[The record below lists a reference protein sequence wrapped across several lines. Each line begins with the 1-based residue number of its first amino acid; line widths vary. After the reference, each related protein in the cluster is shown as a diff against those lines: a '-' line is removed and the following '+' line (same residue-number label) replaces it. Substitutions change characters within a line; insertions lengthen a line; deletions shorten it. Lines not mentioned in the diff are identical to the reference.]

1 MFYYLLI
8 VNKNGS
14 LIYDRSLNS
23 SLNLSQNETI
33 NIASIFYSM
42 HAISAQLTPPGYENS
57 SELKL
62 ENHGI
67 EILESIYD
75 DEKTKDMLWEDI
87 YIRNL
92 NTLKMKIR
100 RYPKNDIFEFDTLD
114 ELRLFD
120 PSYIEDTSS
129 AILKQIAK
137 ELHIQEKDIHDIKP
151 LKTDSTKAVGF
162 LFKEGENTYQYTY
175 QDKHLEKQS

>member
-14 LIYDRSLNS
+14 LIYDRSLNA

-67 EILESIYD
+67 EILESSSMKLVCHQTLTKIKFIFITDNSTPNSNIKLKFEELYNNYTD
-75 DEKTKDMLWEDI
+75 LISKNPFYELDMPIRIDAFDEAVS
-87 YIRNL
+87 
-92 NTLKMKIR
+92 KI
-100 RYPKNDIFEFDTLD
+100 
-114 ELRLFD
+114 
-120 PSYIEDTSS
+120 
-129 AILKQIAK
+129 
-137 ELHIQEKDIHDIKP
+137 
-151 LKTDSTKAVGF
+151 
-162 LFKEGENTYQYTY
+162 FK
-175 QDKHLEKQS
+175 

>member
-67 EILESIYD
+67 EILESSSM
-75 DEKTKDMLWEDI
+75 KLVCHQTLTKIKFISLLI
-87 YIRNL
+87 IQLLILIL
-92 NTLKMKIR
+92 N
-100 RYPKNDIFEFDTLD
+100 
-114 ELRLFD
+114 
-120 PSYIEDTSS
+120 
-129 AILKQIAK
+129 
-137 ELHIQEKDIHDIKP
+137 
-151 LKTDSTKAVGF
+151 
-162 LFKEGENTYQYTY
+162 
-175 QDKHLEKQS
+175 

>member
-14 LIYDRSLNS
+14 LIYDRSLNA

-67 EILESIYD
+67 EILESSSMKLVCHQTLTKIKFIFVTDISTPNSNIKLKFEELYNNYTDLISKNPFYELDMPIRIDAFD
-75 DEKTKDMLWEDI
+75 DAVS
-87 YIRNL
+87 
-92 NTLKMKIR
+92 KI
-100 RYPKNDIFEFDTLD
+100 
-114 ELRLFD
+114 
-120 PSYIEDTSS
+120 
-129 AILKQIAK
+129 
-137 ELHIQEKDIHDIKP
+137 
-151 LKTDSTKAVGF
+151 
-162 LFKEGENTYQYTY
+162 FK
-175 QDKHLEKQS
+175 